1 MFLNDMLESRIKRKV
16 KIWTLG
22 NSVYVTW
29 NHNTITVW
37 KFAQKTS
44 IKSQSAK
51 NKNGRNRRGKNDKK
65 TLNDKNDA
73 GKVKVDTKVV
83 KNQKN
88 DGRNNKVRKEEQEE
102 VAFVKKSDLVNG
114 RAKQDGPRARRNQK
128 KQNKVDGG
136 SETVDDQKESQNDG
150 LELTETDTHNDQHDQ
165 SEEKAEQVENC

>member
-1 MFLNDMLESRIKRKV
+1 LYLFHIKQEGTKYSLSIAHTIKIDSMFLNDMLESRIKRKV

-83 KNQKN
+83 KN
-88 DGRNNKVRKEEQEE
+88 
-102 VAFVKKSDLVNG
+102 
-114 RAKQDGPRARRNQK
+114 
-128 KQNKVDGG
+128 
-136 SETVDDQKESQNDG
+136 
-150 LELTETDTHNDQHDQ
+150 
-165 SEEKAEQVENC
+165 